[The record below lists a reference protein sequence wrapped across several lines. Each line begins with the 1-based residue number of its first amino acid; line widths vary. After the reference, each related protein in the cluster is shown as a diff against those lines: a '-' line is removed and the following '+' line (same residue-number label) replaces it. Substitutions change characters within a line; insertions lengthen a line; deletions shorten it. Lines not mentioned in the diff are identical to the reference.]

1 MSKVLSMHRKSVLNA
16 HGDLHFYG
24 MTSNVAVEATPFAG
38 THRSA
43 LRKMLSKSEQSVVGV
58 QPEWLILV
66 REKVIR
72 FLCNDSLRNS
82 HAGLEAETL
91 FGSQSVERWCRRI
104 GDANKSTCCTTDFE
118 CIRSTL
124 TGRIT

>member
-24 MTSNVAVEATPFAG
+24 MTSNAAVQATLFAG

-43 LRKMLSKSEQSVVGV
+43 LRGSFLKSEQSVAGM

-66 REKVIR
+66 QEKVIG
-72 FLCNDSLRNS
+72 FLCHDSLCNS

-91 FGSQSVERWCRRI
+91 FGSQYVERWC
-104 GDANKSTCCTTDFE
+104 
-118 CIRSTL
+118 
-124 TGRIT
+124 